1 MKKLQCVILS
11 LLFIIAGLSACASE
25 TATYPLTVNST
36 PINEEIF
43 KYYLDIAY
51 AEAGLLTR
59 EERVTYAT
67 QQCIR
72 YVALN
77 SVFTQWGLSL
87 SAAEKAE
94 TAERANALWSIFRE
108 HYENIGV
115 SKETFMKIQ
124 TSRTY
129 TESLRY
135 ALFDKD
141 GRKPIADEILR
152 GYFVENYVAVKLVQ
166 GYLFDTDVYGNRVEY
181 TEEALQGIL
190 ERYNNAVEQINGGVA
205 IDFMYASLINSGSE
219 EVSQALKTEIVP
231 AGDPT
236 FPEGFFEA
244 VQNISEGRAGLA
256 VFGDYL
262 YLVYRVSILSDP
274 QFFEDYRSECLLA
287 VSEPYLQNE
296 ISEFVSGYT
305 SVRKAAAV
313 EKCCEQVERARKS

>member
-1 MKKLQCVILS
+1 MKKRLCAILS
-11 LLFIIAGLSACASE
+11 LLLIIAGFSACAQEE
-25 TATYPLTVNST
+25 TVYPLTVNGT
-36 PINEEIF
+36 PVNEEIF

-51 AEAGLLTR
+51 ADEALSSR
-59 EERVTYAT
+59 EERITYAT

-94 TAERANALWSIFRE
+94 TAERANALWNIFRE

-115 SKETFMKIQ
+115 YKETFMKIQ
-124 TSRTY
+124 TSRAY
-129 TESLRY
+129 TERLRY

-141 GRKPIADEILR
+141 GRKPIADELLR
-152 GYFVENYVAVKLVQ
+152 GYFVENCVAVKLVR
-166 GYLFDTDVYGNRVEY
+166 GYLFDTDVYGNRVAF
-181 TEEALQGIL
+181 TEEALQDIL
-190 ERYNNAVEQINGGVA
+190 DRYNNAVEQINGGVA
-205 IDFMYASLINSGSE
+205 IDFIYASLVSSGSE
-219 EVSQALKTEIVP
+219 EVSQALTTEIVP
-231 AGDPT
+231 AGDPAY
-236 FPEGFFEA
+236 PEGFFEA

-262 YLVYRVSILSDP
+262 YLVYRVNILSDP
-274 QFFEDYRSECLLA
+274 QFFEDHREECLLV

-313 EKCCEQVERARKS
+313 EKCCEQVQRARKS